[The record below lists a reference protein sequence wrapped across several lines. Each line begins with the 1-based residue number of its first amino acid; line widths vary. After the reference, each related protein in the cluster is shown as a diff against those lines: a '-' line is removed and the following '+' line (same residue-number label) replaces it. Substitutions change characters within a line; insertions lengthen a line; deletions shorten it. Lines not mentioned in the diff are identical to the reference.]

1 MKINQIAK
9 VLNETFFPEAT
20 GDPPVGLPI
29 SDDLSNVVEVGT
41 RITSD
46 SNFGNMMNGYMKTI
60 FDKVG
65 ETVYSDMG
73 YESGGFDLHVTD
85 SELGGI
91 LEKIRIEAP
100 DFDENKA
107 WTFTDGDGSTHEE
120 MFGYH
125 PVDVDGKYFM
135 SRTTFRTK
143 PYTITEKQ
151 FRTAFTSI
159 DNVYEFI
166 GRIEQR
172 VISKRDLAINILNH
186 KAVTALIAEKIL
198 AGENVI
204 NLLAEYR
211 TETGDSTVTESNWQT
226 NEKFLLY
233 ANTFVRTISDIMNEP
248 TGLYNEDGYVSQT
261 TESNRKFYLL
271 SDFSR
276 AIESYV
282 YRSSYNV
289 ENVKLTGYKT
299 IAYWQVVGFNKNK
312 ANYVDR
318 STIRAIPPSEGEQTE
333 TPDTREIVTQNGIVG
348 VIFNKYA
355 AFINAKRIETGVQTN
370 NFDKWT
376 NYIHMFEAGY
386 YVDTGENAVVFIIK
400 NPS

>member
-1 MKINQIAK
+1 MKINQIAT
-9 VLNETFFPEAT
+9 VLNNAFFPEAT
-20 GDPPVGLPI
+20 GTAGTI
-29 SDDLSNVVEVGT
+29 IQEDLSNVVEVGT

-46 SNFGNMMNGYMKTI
+46 SNFGNMMNGYMKKI

-100 DFDENKA
+100 DFDDNKA

-125 PVDVDGKYFM
+125 PVDIDGKYFM

-159 DNVYEFI
+159 DNVYGFI

-172 VISKRDLAINILNH
+172 AISKRDLAINILNH
-186 KAVTALIAEKIL
+186 KAVTALIAEKFKSGDNI
-198 AGENVI
+198 I
-204 NLLAEYR
+204 NLLSEYI
-211 TETGDSTVTESNWQT
+211 TETGDSTVTETNWRT

-233 ANTFVRTISDIMNEP
+233 ANTYVRTISDLMNEP
-248 TGLYNEDGYVSQT
+248 TGLYNDSGYVSQT
-261 TESNRKFYLL
+261 TDSNRKFYLL

-289 ENVKLTGYKT
+289 ENVRLTGYKT
-299 IAYWQVVGFNKNK
+299 IAYWQAIGLDRNS
-312 ANYVDR
+312 ANFDAR
-318 STIRAIPPSEGEQTE
+318 SAIHAIPPSEGEQTE
-333 TPDTREIVTQNGIVG
+333 TPDTREVIAEKGIVG
-348 VIFNKYA
+348 VIFNRYA

-376 NYIHMFEAGY
+376 NYVHMFEAGY
-386 YVDTGENAVVFIIK
+386 YVDPSENAVVFVIK
-400 NPS
+400 NPD

>member
-1 MKINQIAK
+1 MQINQIAS
-9 VLNETFFPEAT
+9 VLNSAFFPEAT
-20 GDPPVGLPI
+20 GTNEETI
-29 SDDLSNVVEVGT
+29 TDDLSNVVEVGT
-41 RITSD
+41 RITSA
-46 SNFGNMMNGYMKTI
+46 SNFGSMMNGYMKTI

-85 SELGGI
+85 TELGGI

-100 DFDENKA
+100 DFDENKS
-107 WTFTDGDGSTHEE
+107 WTFTEGDGSTHEE

-125 PVDVDGKYFM
+125 PVTVDGKYFM

-172 VISKRDLAINILNH
+172 VISKRNLAINILNH
-186 KAVTALIAEKIL
+186 KAVTALIAEKL
-198 AGENVI
+198 KSGDNVV
-204 NLLAEYR
+204 NLLDEYI
-211 TETGDSTVTESNWQT
+211 TDTGDSTVTETNWRT
-226 NEKFLLY
+226 NENFLLY
-233 ANTFVRTISDIMNEP
+233 ANTYVRTISDLMNEP

-261 TESNRKFYLL
+261 TDSNRKFYLL

-289 ENVKLTGYKT
+289 ENVRLTGYKT
-299 IAYWQVVGFNKNK
+299 IAYWQAVGNDKNT
-312 ANYVDR
+312 ANFTTR
-318 STIRAIPPSEGEQTE
+318 ATINAIPPSEGEQTE
-333 TPDTREIVTQNGIVG
+333 TPDTREVVNESGVVG
-348 VIFNKYA
+348 VIFNRFA

-386 YVDTGENAVVFIIK
+386 YVDTGENAVVFVIK

>member
-1 MKINQIAK
+1 MKINQIAEI
-9 VLNETFFPEAT
+9 LNTAFFPESTSDT
-20 GDPPVGLPI
+20 GI
-29 SDDLSNVVEVGT
+29 IKEDLSNVVELGT
-41 RITSD
+41 QITSN
-46 SNFGNMMNGYMKTI
+46 SNFGNMMNGYLKTI

-65 ETVYSDMG
+65 QTVYSDMG
-73 YESGGFDLHVTD
+73 YTSGGFDLHVTD
-85 SELGGI
+85 TELGGV

-100 DFDENKA
+100 DFDDNRA
-107 WTFTDGDGSTHEE
+107 WTFEEGEGSTHEE

-125 PVDVDGKYFM
+125 PITVDSKYFM
-135 SRTTFRTK
+135 SRTTFRTA

-172 VISKRDLAINILNH
+172 VKSKYELAINILNH
-186 KAVTALIAEKIL
+186 RAVTGLIAEKIKSND
-198 AGENVI
+198 NVI

-211 TETGDSTVTESNWQT
+211 TETGDTTVTANNWRT
-226 NEKFLLY
+226 SENFLLY
-233 ANTFVRTISDIMNEP
+233 ANTYIRTIYDIMHEP
-248 TGLYNEDGYVSQT
+248 TGLYNADGYISQT
-261 TESNRKFYLL
+261 TDENSKFYLL

-299 IAYWQVVGFNKNK
+299 IAYWQAIGGGGDS
-312 ANYVDR
+312 ANYNAR
-318 STIRAIPPSEGEQTE
+318 SSIYAVPASEGEW
-333 TPDTREIVTQNGIVG
+333 NGEGEDPRTSVYISGVVG
-348 VIFNKYA
+348 VIFNRYA
-355 AFINAKRIETGVQTN
+355 AFINAKRIETGTQTN

-376 NYIHMFEAGY
+376 NYVHMFEAGY
-386 YVDTGENAVVFIIK
+386 YVDPDENCVVFIIAE
-400 NPS
+400 PRP

>member
-1 MKINQIAK
+1 MKINQIAT
-9 VLNETFFPEAT
+9 VLNSAFFPEAT
-20 GDPPVGLPI
+20 GTNEETI
-29 SDDLSNVVEVGT
+29 KDDLSNVVEVGT

-85 SELGGI
+85 AELGGV

-100 DFDENKA
+100 DFDNNKS
-107 WTFTDGDGSTHEE
+107 WSFTDGDGSTHEE

-125 PVDVDGKYFM
+125 PVTVDGKYFM

-172 VISKRDLAINILNH
+172 VLSKRDLAINILNH
-186 KAVTALIAEKIL
+186 KAVTALIAEKL
-198 AGENVI
+198 KSGDNVI

-211 TETGDSTVTESNWQT
+211 TETGDSTVTEANWRT
-226 NEKFLLY
+226 SEKFLLY
-233 ANTFVRTISDIMNEP
+233 ANTYVRTISDLMTEP
-248 TGLYNEDGYVSQT
+248 TGLYNDDGYVSQT
-261 TESNRKFYLL
+261 TDSNRKFYLL

-299 IAYWQVVGFNKNK
+299 IAYWQAVGNNKNTS
-312 ANYVDR
+312 NYTTR
-318 STIRAIPPSEGEQTE
+318 STINAIPPSEGEQTA
-333 TPDTREIVTQNGIVG
+333 TPDTREAVNESGIVG
-348 VIFNKYA
+348 VIFNRFA
-355 AFINAKRIETGVQTN
+355 SFINAKRIETGVQTN

-376 NYIHMFEAGY
+376 NYVHMFEAGY
-386 YVDTGENAVVFIIK
+386 YVDTGENAVVFTIK

>member
-1 MKINQIAK
+1 MKINQIAR
-9 VLNETFFPEAT
+9 VLNSAFFPEAT
-20 GDPPVGLPI
+20 GTNVEKI
-29 SDDLSNVVEVGT
+29 TDDLSNVVEIGT

-65 ETVYSDMG
+65 GTVYSDMG

-85 SELGGI
+85 TELGGI

-100 DFDENKA
+100 DFDENKS

-125 PVDVDGKYFM
+125 PVTVDGKYFM

-159 DNVYEFI
+159 DNVFEFI

-172 VISKRDLAINILNH
+172 VISKRNLAINILNH
-186 KAVTALIAEKIL
+186 KAVTALIAEKL
-198 AGENVI
+198 KSGDNVI

-211 TETGDSTVTESNWQT
+211 TDTGDSTVTETNWRT
-226 NEKFLLY
+226 SEKFLLY
-233 ANTFVRTISDIMNEP
+233 ANTYVRTISDIMNEP

-261 TESNRKFYLL
+261 TDSNRKFYLL

-289 ENVKLTGYKT
+289 ENVRLTGYKT
-299 IAYWQVVGFNKNK
+299 IAYWQAVGNNKNT
-312 ANYVDR
+312 ANFETR
-318 STIRAIPPSEGEQTE
+318 STINAIPPSEGEQTE
-333 TPDTREIVTQNGIVG
+333 TPDTREAVNESGIVG
-348 VIFNKYA
+348 VIFNRYA

-386 YVDTGENAVVFIIK
+386 YVDTGENAVVFVIK

>member
-1 MKINQIAK
+1 MKINQIAT
-9 VLNETFFPEAT
+9 VLNSAFFPEAT
-20 GDPPVGLPI
+20 GTNEETI
-29 SDDLSNVVEVGT
+29 KDDLSNVVEIGT
-41 RITSD
+41 RITSA
-46 SNFGNMMNGYMKTI
+46 SNFGSMMNGYMKTI

-85 SELGGI
+85 TELGGV

-100 DFDENKA
+100 DFDENKS

-125 PVDVDGKYFM
+125 PVTVDGKYFM

-186 KAVTALIAEKIL
+186 KAVTALIAEKL
-198 AGENVI
+198 KSGDNVI

-211 TETGDSTVTESNWQT
+211 TETGDSTVTETNWCT

-233 ANTFVRTISDIMNEP
+233 ANTYVRTISDIMNEP

-261 TESNRKFYLL
+261 TDSNRKFYLL

-289 ENVKLTGYKT
+289 ENVRLTGYKT
-299 IAYWQVVGFNKNK
+299 IAYWQAVGNNKNT
-312 ANYVDR
+312 ANFDTR
-318 STIRAIPPSEGEQTE
+318 STINAIPPSEGEQTE
-333 TPDTREIVTQNGIVG
+333 TPDKREVVNESGIVG
-348 VIFNKYA
+348 VIFNRFA

-386 YVDTGENAVVFIIK
+386 YVDTGENAVVFVIK

>member
-1 MKINQIAK
+1 MKINQIAT
-9 VLNETFFPEAT
+9 VLNSAFFPEAT
-20 GDPPVGLPI
+20 GTNKGAI
-29 SDDLSNVVEVGT
+29 TDDLTNVVEIGT

-65 ETVYSDMG
+65 DTVYSDVG

-91 LEKIRIEAP
+91 LEKMRIEAP
-100 DFDENKA
+100 DFENNNA
-107 WTFTDGDGSTHEE
+107 WTFTEGDGSTHEE

-125 PVDVDGKYFM
+125 PVDVDAKYFM
-135 SRTTFRTK
+135 SRSTFRTA

-159 DNVYEFI
+159 ENVYEFI

-172 VISKRDLAINILNH
+172 VRSKRDLAINILNH
-186 KAVTALIAEKIL
+186 KAVTALIIEKIKS
-198 AGENVI
+198 GDNVI

-211 TETGDSTVTESNWQT
+211 TETGDTTVTENNWKT
-226 NEKFLLY
+226 SEKFLLF
-233 ANTFVRTISDIMNEP
+233 ANTYVRTISDIMNEP

-261 TESNRKFYLL
+261 TKNNRKFYLL

-289 ENVKLTGYKT
+289 EDVRLTGYKT
-299 IAYWQVVGFNKNK
+299 IAYWQGVGTNKNS
-312 ANYVDR
+312 ANYDKR
-318 STIRAIPPSEGEQTE
+318 SQIIAIPPSDSGSAEQH
-333 TPDTREIVTQNGIVG
+333 PYIGQGIVG
-348 VIFNKYA
+348 VIFNRYA

-376 NYIHMFEAGY
+376 NYVHMFEAGY
-386 YVDTGENAVVFIIK
+386 YIDTGENAVVFIIK

>member
-1 MKINQIAK
+1 MKINQIAN
-9 VLNETFFPEAT
+9 VLNSAFFPEAT
-20 GDPPVGLPI
+20 GTNDKTI
-29 SDDLSNVVEVGT
+29 KDDLSNVVEVGT

-85 SELGGI
+85 TELGGV

-100 DFDENKA
+100 DFDENKS
-107 WTFTDGDGSTHEE
+107 WTFTEGDGSTHEE

-125 PVDVDGKYFM
+125 PVTVDGKYFM

-159 DNVYEFI
+159 DNVFEFI

-172 VISKRDLAINILNH
+172 VISKRNLAINILNH
-186 KAVTALIAEKIL
+186 KAVTALIAEKL
-198 AGENVI
+198 KSGDNVV
-204 NLLAEYR
+204 NLLSEYR
-211 TETGDSTVTESNWQT
+211 TETGDSTVTETNWRT
-226 NEKFLLY
+226 SEKFLLY
-233 ANTFVRTISDIMNEP
+233 ANTYVRTISDIMNEP

-261 TESNRKFYLL
+261 TDSNRKFYLL

-289 ENVKLTGYKT
+289 ENVRLTGYKT
-299 IAYWQVVGFNKNK
+299 IAYWQGVGNNKNT
-312 ANYVDR
+312 ANYATR
-318 STIRAIPPSEGEQTE
+318 SNINAIPPSEGEQTA
-333 TPDTREIVTQNGIVG
+333 TPDTREVVNESGIVG
-348 VIFNKYA
+348 VIFNRFA

-386 YVDTGENAVVFIIK
+386 YVDTGENAVVFVIK

>member
-1 MKINQIAK
+1 MKINQIAT
-9 VLNETFFPEAT
+9 VLNSAFYPEAT
-20 GDPPVGLPI
+20 GKNEETI
-29 SDDLSNVVEVGT
+29 KDDLSNVVEVGT
-41 RITSD
+41 RITSA
-46 SNFGNMMNGYMKTI
+46 SNFGSMMNGYMKTI

-85 SELGGI
+85 TELGGV

-100 DFDENKA
+100 DFDENKS

-125 PVDVDGKYFM
+125 PVTVDGKYFM

-186 KAVTALIAEKIL
+186 KAVTALIAEKL
-198 AGENVI
+198 KSGDNVI

-211 TETGDSTVTESNWQT
+211 TETGDETVTENNWRT

-233 ANTFVRTISDIMNEP
+233 ANTYVRTISDIMNEP

-289 ENVKLTGYKT
+289 ENVRLTGYKT
-299 IAYWQVVGFNKNK
+299 IAYWQAVGNNKNT
-312 ANYVDR
+312 ANFDTR
-318 STIRAIPPSEGEQTE
+318 STINAIPPSEGEQTE
-333 TPDTREIVTQNGIVG
+333 TPDKREVVNESGIVG
-348 VIFNKYA
+348 VIFNRFA

-386 YVDTGENAVVFIIK
+386 YVDTGENAVVFVIK

>member
-1 MKINQIAK
+1 MKINQIAN
-9 VLNETFFPEAT
+9 VLNSAFFPEAT
-20 GDPPVGLPI
+20 GTNEEI
-29 SDDLSNVVEVGT
+29 ITDDLSNVVELGT
-41 RITSD
+41 RITSA

-85 SELGGI
+85 TELGGI

-100 DFDENKA
+100 DFDGNKS
-107 WTFTDGDGSTHEE
+107 WTFTEGDGSTHEE

-125 PVDVDGKYFM
+125 PVTVDGKYFT
-135 SRTTFRTK
+135 SKTTFRTK

-159 DNVYEFI
+159 DNVFEFI

-172 VISKRDLAINILNH
+172 VISKRNLAINILNH
-186 KAVTALIAEKIL
+186 KAVTALIAEKL
-198 AGENVI
+198 KSGDNVI

-211 TETGDSTVTESNWQT
+211 TETGDSTVTETNWRT
-226 NEKFLLY
+226 NENFLLY
-233 ANTFVRTISDIMNEP
+233 ANTYVRTISDIMNEP

-261 TESNRKFYLL
+261 TDSNRKFYLL

-289 ENVKLTGYKT
+289 ENVRLTGYKT
-299 IAYWQVVGFNKNK
+299 IAYWQEVGNNKNT
-312 ANYVDR
+312 ANY
-318 STIRAIPPSEGEQTE
+318 TIRSNINAIPPSEGEQTE
-333 TPDTREIVTQNGIVG
+333 TPDKREVVNENGIVG
-348 VIFNKYA
+348 VIFNRFA
-355 AFINAKRIETGVQTN
+355 AFINAKKIETGVQTN

-386 YVDTGENAVVFIIK
+386 YVDIGENAVVFVIK

>member
-1 MKINQIAK
+1 MKINQIAT
-9 VLNETFFPEAT
+9 VLNSAFFPEAT
-20 GDPPVGLPI
+20 GTNEETI
-29 SDDLSNVVEVGT
+29 TDDLSNVVEVGT
-41 RITSD
+41 RITSA
-46 SNFGNMMNGYMKTI
+46 SNFGDMMNKYMKTI

-85 SELGGI
+85 TELGGV

-100 DFDENKA
+100 DFDENKS

-125 PVDVDGKYFM
+125 PVTVDGKYFM

-186 KAVTALIAEKIL
+186 KAVTALIAEKL
-198 AGENVI
+198 KSGDNVI
-204 NLLAEYR
+204 NLLDEYI
-211 TETGDSTVTESNWQT
+211 TDTGDNTVTENNWRT

-233 ANTFVRTISDIMNEP
+233 ANTYVRTISDIMNEP

-261 TESNRKFYLL
+261 TDSNRKFYLL
-271 SDFSR
+271 TDFSR

-289 ENVKLTGYKT
+289 ENVRLTGYKT
-299 IAYWQVVGFNKNK
+299 IAYWQGVGNNKNT
-312 ANYVDR
+312 ANYTTR
-318 STIRAIPPSEGEQTE
+318 SNINAIPPSEGERTE
-333 TPDTREIVTQNGIVG
+333 TPDTREVVNENGIVG
-348 VIFNKYA
+348 VIFNRFA

-386 YVDTGENAVVFIIK
+386 YVDTGENAVVFVIK

>member
-1 MKINQIAK
+1 MKINQIAS
-9 VLNETFFPEAT
+9 VLNDAFFPEAT
-20 GDPPVGLPI
+20 GNDEI
-29 SDDLSNVVEVGT
+29 ITDDLSNVVEVGT

-85 SELGGI
+85 TELGGI

-100 DFDENKA
+100 DFDENKS
-107 WTFTDGDGSTHEE
+107 WTFTEGDGSTHEE

-125 PVDVDGKYFM
+125 PVTVDGKYFM

-172 VISKRDLAINILNH
+172 VISKRNLAINILNH
-186 KAVTALIAEKIL
+186 KAVTALIAEKL
-198 AGENVI
+198 KSGDNVV
-204 NLLAEYR
+204 NLLNEYI
-211 TETGDSTVTESNWQT
+211 TETGDNTVTETNWRT
-226 NEKFLLY
+226 NENFLLY
-233 ANTFVRTISDIMNEP
+233 ANTYVRTISDLMNEP

-261 TESNRKFYLL
+261 TDSNRKFYLL

-289 ENVKLTGYKT
+289 ENVRLTGYKT
-299 IAYWQVVGFNKNK
+299 IAYWQAVGNDKNT
-312 ANYVDR
+312 ANFTTR
-318 STIRAIPPSEGEQTE
+318 STINAIPPSEGEQTE
-333 TPDTREIVTQNGIVG
+333 TPDTRDVVNESGIVG
-348 VIFNKYA
+348 VIFNRYA

-386 YVDTGENAVVFIIK
+386 YVDTGENAVVFVIK

>member
-1 MKINQIAK
+1 MKINQIAN
-9 VLNETFFPEAT
+9 VLNSAFFPEAT
-20 GDPPVGLPI
+20 GTNEETI
-29 SDDLSNVVEVGT
+29 KDDLSNVVEVGT
-41 RITSD
+41 RITSA
-46 SNFGNMMNGYMKTI
+46 SNFGSMMNGYMKSI

-85 SELGGI
+85 TELGGI

-100 DFDENKA
+100 DFDENKS
-107 WTFTDGDGSTHEE
+107 WTFTEGDGSTHEE

-125 PVDVDGKYFM
+125 PVTVDGKYFM

-172 VISKRDLAINILNH
+172 VISKRNLAINILNH
-186 KAVTALIAEKIL
+186 KAVTALIAEKL
-198 AGENVI
+198 KRGDNVV
-204 NLLAEYR
+204 NLLDEYI
-211 TETGDSTVTESNWQT
+211 TETGDNTVTETNWRT

-233 ANTFVRTISDIMNEP
+233 ANTYVRTISDLMNEP

-261 TESNRKFYLL
+261 TDSNRRFYLL

-289 ENVKLTGYKT
+289 ENVRLTGYKT
-299 IAYWQVVGFNKNK
+299 IAYWQAVGNDKNT
-312 ANYVDR
+312 ANFTTR
-318 STIRAIPPSEGEQTE
+318 STINAIPPSEGEQTE
-333 TPDTREIVTQNGIVG
+333 TPDTRDVVNESGIVG
-348 VIFNKYA
+348 VIFNRFA

-386 YVDTGENAVVFIIK
+386 YVDTGENAVVFVIK

>member
-1 MKINQIAK
+1 MKINQIAT
-9 VLNETFFPEAT
+9 VLNSAFFPEAT
-20 GDPPVGLPI
+20 GTNEGTI
-29 SDDLSNVVEVGT
+29 KDDLSNVIEVGT

-46 SNFGNMMNGYMKTI
+46 SKFGNMMNGYMKTI

-65 ETVYSDMG
+65 ETVYSDTG

-85 SELGGI
+85 TELGGV

-100 DFDENKA
+100 DFDENKS

-125 PVDVDGKYFM
+125 PVTVDGKYFM

-172 VISKRDLAINILNH
+172 VVSKRNLAINILNH
-186 KAVTALIAEKIL
+186 KAVTALIAEKL
-198 AGENVI
+198 KSGDNVI

-211 TETGDSTVTESNWQT
+211 TETGDSTVTETNWRT
-226 NEKFLLY
+226 SENFLLY
-233 ANTFVRTISDIMNEP
+233 ANTYVRTISDLMNEP

-261 TESNRKFYLL
+261 TDANRKFYLL

-299 IAYWQVVGFNKNK
+299 IAYWQAVGNNKNTS
-312 ANYVDR
+312 NYVTR
-318 STIRAIPPSEGEQTE
+318 STINAIPPSEGEQSE
-333 TPDTREIVTQNGIVG
+333 TPDTREVINESGIVG
-348 VIFNKYA
+348 VIFNRFA
-355 AFINAKRIETGVQTN
+355 SFINAKRIETGVQTN

-376 NYIHMFEAGY
+376 NYVHMFEAGY
-386 YVDTGENAVVFIIK
+386 YVDTGENAVVFTIK

>member
-9 VLNETFFPEAT
+9 VLNSAFFPEAT
-20 GDPPVGLPI
+20 GTNEEAI
-29 SDDLSNVVEVGT
+29 QDDLSNVVEVGT

-85 SELGGI
+85 TELGGV

-100 DFDENKA
+100 DFDENKS
-107 WTFTDGDGSTHEE
+107 WNFYDGDGSTHED

-125 PVDVDGKYFM
+125 PVTVEGTYFM
-135 SRTTFRTK
+135 SRTTFRTR

-172 VISKRDLAINILNH
+172 VISKRNLAINILNH
-186 KAVTALIAEKIL
+186 KAVTALIAEKL
-198 AGENVI
+198 KSGDNVI

-211 TETGDSTVTESNWQT
+211 TETGDSTVTETNWRT
-226 NEKFLLY
+226 SEKFLLF
-233 ANTFVRTISDIMNEP
+233 ANTYVRTISDIMNEP

-299 IAYWQVVGFNKNK
+299 IAYWQAVGNNKNTS
-312 ANYVDR
+312 NYVTR
-318 STIRAIPPSEGEQTE
+318 STINAIPPSEGEQTK
-333 TPDTREIVTQNGIVG
+333 TPDTREAVNESGIVG
-348 VIFNKYA
+348 VIFNRYA
-355 AFINAKRIETGVQTN
+355 SFINAKRIETGVQTN

-376 NYIHMFEAGY
+376 NYVHMFEAGY
-386 YVDTGENAVVFIIK
+386 YVDTGENAVVFTIK

>member
-1 MKINQIAK
+1 MKINQIAN
-9 VLNETFFPEAT
+9 VLNSAFFPEAT
-20 GDPPVGLPI
+20 GTNEETI
-29 SDDLSNVVEVGT
+29 TDDLSNVVEVGT
-41 RITSD
+41 RITSA
-46 SNFGNMMNGYMKTI
+46 SNFGSMMNGYMKII

-85 SELGGI
+85 TELGGI

-100 DFDENKA
+100 DFDENKS
-107 WTFTDGDGSTHEE
+107 WTFTEGDGSTHEE

-125 PVDVDGKYFM
+125 PVTVDGKYFM

-172 VISKRDLAINILNH
+172 VVSKRNLAINILNH
-186 KAVTALIAEKIL
+186 KAVTALIAEKL
-198 AGENVI
+198 KSGDNVV
-204 NLLAEYR
+204 NLLDEYI
-211 TETGDSTVTESNWQT
+211 TDTGDNTVTETNWRT
-226 NEKFLLY
+226 NENFLLY
-233 ANTFVRTISDIMNEP
+233 ANTYVRTISDLMNEP

-261 TESNRKFYLL
+261 TDSNRKFYLL

-289 ENVKLTGYKT
+289 ENVRLTGYKT
-299 IAYWQVVGFNKNK
+299 IAYWQAVGNDKNT
-312 ANYVDR
+312 ANFTTR
-318 STIRAIPPSEGEQTE
+318 STINAIPPSEGEQTE
-333 TPDTREIVTQNGIVG
+333 TPDTRDIVNESGIVG
-348 VIFNKYA
+348 VIFNRYA

-386 YVDTGENAVVFIIK
+386 YVDTGENAVVFVIK

>member
-1 MKINQIAK
+1 MKINQIAN
-9 VLNETFFPEAT
+9 VLNSAFFPEAT
-20 GDPPVGLPI
+20 GTNEETI
-29 SDDLSNVVEVGT
+29 TDDLSNVVEVGT
-41 RITSD
+41 RITSA
-46 SNFGNMMNGYMKTI
+46 SNFGSMMNGYMKII

-85 SELGGI
+85 TELGGI

-100 DFDENKA
+100 DFDENKS
-107 WTFTDGDGSTHEE
+107 WTFTEGDGSTHEE

-125 PVDVDGKYFM
+125 PVTVDGKYFM

-172 VISKRDLAINILNH
+172 VISKRNLAINILNH
-186 KAVTALIAEKIL
+186 KAVTALISEKL
-198 AGENVI
+198 KSGDNVV
-204 NLLAEYR
+204 NLLDEYI
-211 TETGDSTVTESNWQT
+211 TETRDNTVTETNWRT

-233 ANTFVRTISDIMNEP
+233 ANTYVRTISDLMNEP

-261 TESNRKFYLL
+261 TDSNRKFYLL

-289 ENVKLTGYKT
+289 ENVRLTGYKT
-299 IAYWQVVGFNKNK
+299 IAYWQAVGNDKNT
-312 ANYVDR
+312 ANFTTR
-318 STIRAIPPSEGEQTE
+318 STINAIPPSEGEQTE
-333 TPDTREIVTQNGIVG
+333 TPDTREVVNESGVVG
-348 VIFNKYA
+348 VIFNRYA

-386 YVDTGENAVVFIIK
+386 YVDTGENAVVFVIK